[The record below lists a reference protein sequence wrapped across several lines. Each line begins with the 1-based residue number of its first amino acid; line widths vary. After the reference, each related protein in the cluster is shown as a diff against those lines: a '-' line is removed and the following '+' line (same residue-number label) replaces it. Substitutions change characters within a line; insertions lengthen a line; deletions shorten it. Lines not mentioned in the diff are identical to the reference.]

1 MSSFVENIA
10 ESSLLLLV
18 EDGESA
24 GGGGG
29 DDVTCS
35 IVFGDLEVEE
45 IQNDDIAE
53 AVRPAGANARH
64 GC

>member
-1 MSSFVENIA
+1 VSSFVENIA

-18 EDGESA
+18 VDGESA

-45 IQNDDIAE
+45 TQNDDIAE
-53 AVRPAGANARH
+53 AV
-64 GC
+64 